1 MKVKCTSSFYIVNKG
16 VFNNGS
22 IVEFEEELARK
33 LIKQGVVVE
42 YTENEE
48 TIKKEENIQNDEKEV
63 IIQTEVIEVEK
74 EIDYNTLTVKAL
86 KSLLEEKGLSTK
98 GKKAELIERLKGN

>member
-22 IVEFEEELARK
+22 IVDFEEELARK
-33 LIKQGVVVE
+33 LIKQGVVIE

-48 TIKKEENIQNDEKEV
+48 TIKKEETIHNDEKEV
-63 IIQTEVIEVEK
+63 IVQSEVIKVEK

-98 GKKAELIERLKGN
+98 GRKAELIERLKGN

>member
-22 IVEFEEELARK
+22 IVEFEEELALK

-42 YTENEE
+42 YVEE
-48 TIKKEENIQNDEKEV
+48 VKTIEKE
-63 IIQTEVIEVEK
+63 
-74 EIDYNTLTVKAL
+74 EIDYNDLTVKEL
-86 KSLLEEKGLSTK
+86 KVILEQKGLSTK
-98 GKKAELIERLKGN
+98 GKKAELIQRLKEN

>member
-22 IVEFEEELARK
+22 IVEFEEELAKK

-42 YTENEE
+42 YVEE
-48 TIKKEENIQNDEKEV
+48 VEAIEKEEN
-63 IIQTEVIEVEK
+63 
-74 EIDYNTLTVKAL
+74 DYNNMTVKEL
-86 KSLLEEKGLSTK
+86 KVLLEEKGLSTK
-98 GKKAELIERLKGN
+98 GKKTELIQRLEEN

>member
-22 IVEFEEELARK
+22 VVEFDDELARR

-42 YTENEE
+42 YVEE
-48 TIKKEENIQNDEKEV
+48 VEAIEKEEN
-63 IIQTEVIEVEK
+63 
-74 EIDYNTLTVKAL
+74 DYNNMTVKEL
-86 KSLLEEKGLSTK
+86 KVLLEEKGLSTK
-98 GKKAELIERLKGN
+98 GKKAELIQRLEEN

>member
-16 VFNNGS
+16 VFDNGS

-42 YTENEE
+42 YVEE
-48 TIKKEENIQNDEKEV
+48 VEAIEKEEN
-63 IIQTEVIEVEK
+63 
-74 EIDYNTLTVKAL
+74 DYNNMTVKEL
-86 KSLLEEKGLSTK
+86 KVLLEEKGLSTK
-98 GKKAELIERLKGN
+98 GKKAELIQRLEEN

>member
-22 IVEFEEELARK
+22 VVEFDDELARR

-42 YTENEE
+42 YVEE
-48 TIKKEENIQNDEKEV
+48 VEAIEKEEN
-63 IIQTEVIEVEK
+63 
-74 EIDYNTLTVKAL
+74 DYNNLTVKEL
-86 KSLLEEKGLSTK
+86 KVLLEEKGLSTK
-98 GKKAELIERLKGN
+98 GKKAELIQRLEEN

>member
-33 LIKQGVVVE
+33 LIKQGIVVE
-42 YTENEE
+42 YVEE
-48 TIKKEENIQNDEKEV
+48 VKTIEKE
-63 IIQTEVIEVEK
+63 
-74 EIDYNTLTVKAL
+74 EIDYNDLTVKEL
-86 KSLLEEKGLSTK
+86 KVILEQKGLSTK
-98 GKKAELIERLKGN
+98 GKKAELIERLKECDING

>member
-42 YTENEE
+42 YVEE
-48 TIKKEENIQNDEKEV
+48 VEAIEKEEN
-63 IIQTEVIEVEK
+63 
-74 EIDYNTLTVKAL
+74 DYNNMTVKEL
-86 KSLLEEKGLSTK
+86 KVLLEERGLSTK
-98 GKKAELIERLKGN
+98 GKKAELIQRLEES

>member
-22 IVEFEEELARK
+22 IVEFEEELALR

-42 YTENEE
+42 YVEE
-48 TIKKEENIQNDEKEV
+48 VEAIEKEEN
-63 IIQTEVIEVEK
+63 
-74 EIDYNTLTVKAL
+74 DYNNMTVKEL
-86 KSLLEEKGLSTK
+86 KVLLEEKGLSTK
-98 GKKAELIERLKGN
+98 GKKAELIQRLEEN

>member
-22 IVEFEEELARK
+22 IVEFEEELAKK

-42 YTENEE
+42 YVEE
-48 TIKKEENIQNDEKEV
+48 VKTIEKE
-63 IIQTEVIEVEK
+63 
-74 EIDYNTLTVKAL
+74 EIDYNDLTVKEL
-86 KSLLEEKGLSTK
+86 KVILEQKGLSTK
-98 GKKAELIERLKGN
+98 GKKAELIQRLKEN

>member
-22 IVEFEEELARK
+22 IVEFDDELALR

-42 YTENEE
+42 YVEE
-48 TIKKEENIQNDEKEV
+48 VEAIEKEEN
-63 IIQTEVIEVEK
+63 
-74 EIDYNTLTVKAL
+74 DYNNMTVKEL
-86 KSLLEEKGLSTK
+86 KVLLEEKGLSTK
-98 GKKAELIERLKGN
+98 GKKAELIQRLEEN